1 MRGFVK
7 CLHTYITKLKIEQP
21 CYALNKIKIFKYF
34 LKHGMHLGKT
44 AIRLIIYLHTF
55 ETKLDYNL
63 KTANVTGNE
72 FF

>member
-1 MRGFVK
+1 
-7 CLHTYITKLKIEQP
+7 
-21 CYALNKIKIFKYF
+21 
-34 LKHGMHLGKT
+34 MHLGKT